1 MFEHIDAYPGDP
13 ILTLNE
19 NFARDPREHKVNLS
33 IGIYYD
39 DEGRLP
45 VMGAVREAEAQLL
58 AEPAAKPY
66 LPMAGM
72 ADYRDAVQSLVFGD
86 DSPARAERRIATVQ
100 TLGGSGA
107 LKVGADFIRRYFPD
121 AQVWVSDP
129 TWDNH
134 RFIFERAGF
143 TVGTYPYYDEATG
156 GLKFEAML
164 SAIRDLPAKSVV
176 LLHACCHNP
185 TGVDLSDAQW
195 VKLIGAIKQRELLP
209 FIDMAYQGF
218 GAGIDADAFAIREM
232 VRQNVPAFV
241 ANSFSKNF
249 SLYGE
254 RCGALSVICES
265 PDSAAR
271 VLGQLTSAVRANYSN
286 PPTHGAKIVAR
297 VLATPSL
304 RQSWEDELASMCR
317 RIARMRGEIHA
328 RLRGNVPEP
337 MLARYLDQRGMFTYT
352 GLSAGQV
359 DVLRE
364 RHGVYL
370 IRSGRMCV
378 AALND
383 RNVGAAAAAIG
394 EVLSNGDLIG
404 AEPRSLAA
412 SFDVSSKPGR
422 RVGS

>member
-13 ILTLNE
+13 ILSLNE
-19 NFARDPREHKVNLS
+19 DFAKDPRENKVNLS

-45 VMGAVREAEAQLL
+45 VMRAVREAEAQWL
-58 AEPAAKPY
+58 AQPAAKPY
-66 LPMAGM
+66 LPMSGLA
-72 ADYRDAVQSLVFGD
+72 AYRDAVQSLVFGD
-86 DSPARAERRIATVQ
+86 DSVARAEGRIATVQ

-107 LKVGADFIRRYFPD
+107 LKVGADFIKRYFPGS
-121 AQVWVSDP
+121 QVWVSDP

-143 TVGTYPYYDEATG
+143 TVGTYPYYDEASG
-156 GLKFEAML
+156 GLKFDATL

-185 TGVDLSDAQW
+185 TGVDLTDAQW
-195 VKLIGAIKQRELLP
+195 VKLIEAIRQRDLLP

-218 GAGIDADAFAIREM
+218 GAGLDADAFAIREL

-254 RCGALSVICES
+254 RCGALSVVCES
-265 PDSAAR
+265 AESAPR

-286 PPTHGAKIVAR
+286 PPTHGAMIVAR
-297 VLATPSL
+297 VLTTPAL
-304 RQSWEDELASMCR
+304 RQSWEEELTSMCK

-328 RLRGNVPEP
+328 RLRGNVPDA
-337 MLARYLDQRGMFTYT
+337 MLARYLAQRGMFTYT
-352 GLSAGQV
+352 GLSAEQV

-378 AALND
+378 AALNE
-383 RNVGAAAAAIG
+383 RNVDATASAIG
-394 EVLSNGDLIG
+394 EVLSKEI
-404 AEPRSLAA
+404 A
-412 SFDVSSKPGR
+412 
-422 RVGS
+422 

>member
-13 ILTLNE
+13 ILSLNE
-19 NFARDPREHKVNLS
+19 DFAKDPRANKVNLS

-39 DEGRLP
+39 DDGRLP
-45 VMGAVREAEAQLL
+45 VMRAVREAEAQLL
-58 AEPAAKPY
+58 AQAAAKPY
-66 LPMAGM
+66 LPMAGL
-72 ADYRDAVQSLVFGD
+72 AAYRDAVQSLVFGD
-86 DSPARAERRIATVQ
+86 DSPARNDGRIATVQ

-107 LKVGADFIRRYFPD
+107 LKVGADFIKRYFPGS
-121 AQVWVSDP
+121 QVWVSDP

-143 TVGTYPYYDEATG
+143 TVGTYPYYDEASG
-156 GLKFEAML
+156 GLKFDAML

-185 TGVDLSDAQW
+185 TGVDLDDAQW
-195 VKLIGAIKQRELLP
+195 VKLIDAIKARDLLP

-218 GAGIDADAFAIREM
+218 GAGLDADAFAIREL
-232 VRQNVPAFV
+232 VRRNVPAFV

-265 PDSAAR
+265 ADTAER

-286 PPTHGAKIVAR
+286 PPTHGAMLIAR
-297 VLATPSL
+297 VLTTPAL
-304 RQSWEDELASMCR
+304 REAWQDELASMR
-317 RIARMRGEIHA
+317 TRIARMRGEIHA
-328 RLRGNVPEP
+328 RLSGKVPDA
-337 MLARYLDQRGMFTYT
+337 MLARYVAQRGMFTYT
-352 GLSAGQV
+352 GLCAAQV

-378 AALND
+378 AALNG
-383 RNVGAAAAAIG
+383 RNVEATASAIG
-394 EVLSNGDLIG
+394 EVLST
-404 AEPRSLAA
+404 ET
-412 SFDVSSKPGR
+412 V
-422 RVGS
+422 